1 MNGDGT
7 LQPTNG
13 RMKDSATA
21 AAIAAV
27 DDRAGGVLTLAGRLS
42 RSVIARAEI
51 IFLKEERAQGR
62 IKKVGKT
69 AVESD
74 ALCSLSSHR
83 STAIIPERHVQS

>member
-21 AAIAAV
+21 AVIAAV
-27 DDRAGGVLTLAGRLS
+27 DDRAGGLTLAGRLS